1 MSVPFN
7 YLMHNRFWLDGCY
20 AMAWMGTQ
28 FFSPYI
34 YIALNL
40 KKILYNSQILF
51 PAFEEKKK
59 IISFI
64 AEQ

>member
-1 MSVPFN
+1 MSVPFS
-7 YLMHNRFWLDGCY
+7 YFMHNRFWLDGCY
-20 AMAWMGTQ
+20 AVAWMGTQ
-28 FFSPYI
+28 FFSS

-51 PAFEEKKK
+51 PAFEKKK